1 MKQLYLCEKPSQAK
15 DIAHVLGAKQRK
27 NGYFDGDGVIVTWCF
42 GHLLEMA
49 APEDYD
55 LQLKQWR
62 LETLPIIPQK
72 WILKVRKDAKKQYNI
87 IISLFKKVDVCI
99 VATDADREGE
109 AIAREVMEMGGWR
122 KSVKRLWLSALD
134 DKSIQQALD
143 NLLPGEQTENL
154 YHAAS
159 ARSKA
164 DWLVGM
170 TLSRLYT
177 LTAQQSGYE
186 GVMSVGRVQTPTLKL
201 VVDRDRSI
209 EEFVPISYFD
219 AVADFQSSDQ
229 GDVHTGKWKV
239 PDAIADFDSR
249 CLSQSSAQAVAKRC
263 QGKGA
268 IVIEAVT
275 KRVKEPA
282 PLLFALS
289 NLQQEASKRFG
300 MGAQAVLDCAQSL
313 YETHKVTSY
322 PRTDCQYLPQ
332 SQFDAAMDIINSL
345 QSIEDYKTITENADA
360 SFRSKVWNDKKITAH
375 HAIIP
380 TGIKPTNQ
388 LTDSET
394 KIFDLICRRYL
405 AQFYPTYE
413 WDQTHIELMVE
424 KDCFQVKGNQVA
436 KWGWKA
442 AVQDADNSNDKELP
456 KIKKGDLFEVVNTRV
471 EDKQTQPPVRY
482 TEGNLIHAM
491 KNIGKTVKYPAIKQ
505 RLKETSGIGTEATR
519 ASIIE
524 VLLKRNFI
532 SKQGRKNLVSTVQA
546 RALIDALPEP
556 IKDPATTAVWEQ
568 ALEDIAQG
576 KGNAIQFVDD
586 QANMVRR
593 LTERVK
599 QGVPTGFKV
608 LETNNEKI
616 SCPQC
621 NYSLVR
627 RKGKN
632 GFFWGCRNYPECNIT
647 LPDDKGK
654 PGKAREKE
662 KLTGQS
668 CPECAKGVLLRRKS
682 SKGKNKG
689 KTFLGCNR
697 YPECSYTEG

>member
-1 MKQLYLCEKPSQAK
+1 L
-15 DIAHVLGAKQRK
+15 
-27 NGYFDGDGVIVTWCF
+27 
-42 GHLLEMA
+42 
-49 APEDYD
+49 
-55 LQLKQWR
+55 
-62 LETLPIIPQK
+62 
-72 WILKVRKDAKKQYNI
+72 
-87 IISLFKKVDVCI
+87 
-99 VATDADREGE
+99 
-109 AIAREVMEMGGWR
+109 
-122 KSVKRLWLSALD
+122 
-134 DKSIQQALD
+134 
-143 NLLPGEQTENL
+143 
-154 YHAAS
+154 
-159 ARSKA
+159 
-164 DWLVGM
+164 
-170 TLSRLYT
+170 
-177 LTAQQSGYE
+177 
-186 GVMSVGRVQTPTLKL
+186 
-201 VVDRDRSI
+201 
-209 EEFVPISYFD
+209 
-219 AVADFQSSDQ
+219 
-229 GDVHTGKWKV
+229 
-239 PDAIADFDSR
+239 
-249 CLSQSSAQAVAKRC
+249 
-263 QGKGA
+263 
-268 IVIEAVT
+268 
-275 KRVKEPA
+275 
-282 PLLFALS
+282 
-289 NLQQEASKRFG
+289 
-300 MGAQAVLDCAQSL
+300 
-313 YETHKVTSY
+313 
-322 PRTDCQYLPQ
+322 
-332 SQFDAAMDIINSL
+332 
-345 QSIEDYKTITENADA
+345 
-360 SFRSKVWNDKKITAH
+360 
-375 HAIIP
+375 
-380 TGIKPTNQ
+380 
-388 LTDSET
+388 
-394 KIFDLICRRYL
+394 
-405 AQFYPTYE
+405 
-413 WDQTHIELMVE
+413 DQTHIELRVE
-424 KDCFQVKGNQVA
+424 KDCFKITGKQVVN
-436 KWGWKA
+436 WGWKV
-442 AVQDADNSNDKELP
+442 AVQDADNSNEKELP

-471 EDKQTQPPVRY
+471 KDKQTQAPIRY
-482 TEGNLIHAM
+482 IEGTLIHAM
-491 KNIGKTVKYPAIKQ
+491 KDIGKTVKNPAIKQ
-505 RLKETSGIGTEATR
+505 RLKESSGIGTEATR

-616 SCPQC
+616 ACPQC